1 MNKTHGG
8 NIWKIAKE
16 NGLKPEDILDFS
28 ASINPLGLSPRAEA
42 AIKTAIS
49 FLGHYPEPGAEA
61 MRAELASYHGLPE
74 ENILV
79 GNGSTEFIYLLPQ
92 VLRPKKA
99 VMVEPSF
106 SEHRNSLESVG
117 CVVENFLTLENKGFV
132 PDTERLCSEIANGC
146 DVAYLCNPANPTGIL
161 LSKKEVLKITEECR
175 RYGVMLVVDEAF
187 IDFAEEE
194 SVKREAITMDNLI
207 VIRSM
212 TKFFSMA
219 GLRLGYVIASKRLI
233 KRFEAAKP
241 PWSVNTLAI
250 LAGMESLKDTDY
262 IKRTR
267 EWLEQEKL
275 FLMQGFNNLSYFKT
289 YPTEVNYILV
299 KILLDG
305 ITTRGIQERL
315 LKQGI
320 LIRDCS
326 SFIGLGDNFF
336 RVAVRKRVENIFLL
350 DSMNK
355 MLTSMQLYK
364 TT

>member
-16 NGLKPEDILDFS
+16 NGLRPEDIIDFS
-28 ASINPLGLSPRAEA
+28 ASINPFGLSPKAEA
-42 AIKTAIS
+42 AIKNAIS

-61 MRAELASYHGLPE
+61 MRAELALFHNLPE

-99 VMVEPSF
+99 IMIEPSF
-106 SEHRNSLESVG
+106 SEYRNSLESVG
-117 CVVENFLTLENKGFV
+117 CIIRNFLALEHEGFV
-132 PDTERLCSEIANGC
+132 PDMERLCSEIAKGC
-146 DVAYLCNPANPTGIL
+146 DVIYLCNPANPAGVL
-161 LSKKEVLKITEECR
+161 LSKKEVMKVSEECQR
-175 RYGVMLVVDEAF
+175 CGAMLVVDEAF
-187 IDFAEEE
+187 IDFVEEE

-233 KRFEAAKP
+233 KKLEAAKP

-267 EWLEQEKL
+267 EWLDQEKL
-275 FLMQGFNNLSYFKT
+275 FLMQGFNKLSYFKT
-289 YPTEVNYILV
+289 YPTEVNYMLV

-305 ITTRGIQERL
+305 ITARDIQERL

-320 LIRDCS
+320 FIRDCS
-326 SFIGLGDNFF
+326 SFVGLGDNFF
-336 RVAVRKRVENIFLL
+336 RIAVRKRIENIFLL
-350 DSMNK
+350 DSINK
-355 MLTSMQLYK
+355 MLNNMQL
-364 TT
+364 